1 MNNVYVN
8 AFSYFQQYVIT
19 FESLKKVGRKNI
31 FQEKMKYNKAE

>member
-1 MNNVYVN
+1 MNNVCVN

-31 FQEKMKYNKAE
+31 FQEKMKNNKAK